1 GYLFYLTRSFSRPP
15 PRFQESE
22 LSPTQ

>member
-1 GYLFYLTRSFSRPP
+1 YLFYLTRSFSRPP